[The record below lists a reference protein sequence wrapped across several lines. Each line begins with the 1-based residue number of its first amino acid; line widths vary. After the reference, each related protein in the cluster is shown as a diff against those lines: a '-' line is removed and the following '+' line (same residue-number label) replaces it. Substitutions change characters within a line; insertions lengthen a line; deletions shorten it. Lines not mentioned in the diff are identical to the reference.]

1 MKKIIGLVLL
11 VIMAG
16 AIFAGCGG
24 ADTKAPAAQTK
35 KKIVIGLD
43 DSFPPMGF
51 RDDKNNIVGFD
62 IDMAKEAAKRLN
74 VEVEFK
80 PIDWSAK
87 EMELNGKRI
96 DALWNAMNITE
107 ERKKNVLFSDP
118 YMESKQLIF
127 VLAGS
132 PIKGAAD
139 LAGKAVGVQESSI
152 GDEVVSKDAKLKA
165 SLKDLKKYPDCIAAF
180 LDLKAGRIDAIVT
193 DEILGR
199 YYMSKEAG
207 KYVAIEK
214 PMGEVG
220 VYGVGF
226 RKDDKELR
234 DKVQA
239 ALNEMKKDGTSAKIS
254 KQWFGADIVR

>member
-1 MKKIIGLVLL
+1 MKKVIVWVMLII
-11 VIMAG
+11 MTG
-16 AIFAGCGG
+16 AVFAGCGS
-24 ADTKAPAAQTK
+24 ADTKTPAK

-62 IDMAKEAAKRLN
+62 IDMAKEAVKRLN
-74 VEVEFK
+74 MDVEFK
-80 PIDWSAK
+80 PIDWSSK
-87 EMELNGKRI
+87 EAELNGKRI
-96 DALWNAMNITE
+96 DALWNGMNITE

-132 PIKGAAD
+132 PIKSADD
-139 LAGKAVGVQESSI
+139 LAGKVVGVQQASI
-152 GDEVVSKDAKLKA
+152 GEEVVMKDAKLKA
-165 SLKDLKKYPDCIAAF
+165 SLKDFKKYPDCIAAF
-180 LDLKAGRIDAIVT
+180 MDLKTGRVDAVVT

-199 YYMSKEAG
+199 YYMSKETG
-207 KYVAIEK
+207 KYIAIEK
-214 PMGEVG
+214 PLGDVG
-220 VYGVGF
+220 TYGVGF
-226 RKDDKELR
+226 RKEDKELR

-254 KQWFGADIVR
+254 KQWFGADIVK